1 MAIFGEYVQAL
12 VSHLRMWKPRKWE
25 DLRDQVDTDTRSLHE
40 VFGKHA
46 VSCQR
51 LRGVR
56 VLGADCPVPLSS
68 SRLPPASAPSPAWAS
83 NQRGLAWQH

>member
-46 VSCQR
+46 VSC
-51 LRGVR
+51 
-56 VLGADCPVPLSS
+56 
-68 SRLPPASAPSPAWAS
+68 
-83 NQRGLAWQH
+83 